1 MSEYCRCKFTAFFVD
16 AIRWW
21 RGFLADLFLY
31 QRDGGRHGYLAFGL
45 RTRQGRWI
53 GPPDVAARYSIAL
66 VNYLKYLYLG
76 KDVSGTESPTRQL
89 QVFIDSS
96 RPLDAASQALVLE
109 LFEEARGRLDPLLWP
124 EAIP

>member
-1 MSEYCRCKFTAFFVD
+1 MLNICYIEYHQIKLLLCF
-16 AIRWW
+16 
-21 RGFLADLFLY
+21 Y
-31 QRDGGRHGYLAFGL
+31 QV
-45 RTRQGRWI
+45 I
-53 GPPDVAARYSIAL
+53 
-66 VNYLKYLYLG
+66 NYLKYLYLG